1 MTSDVPSTSRATEEG
16 GRTPIEEI
24 HARLEEAHGAPGKP
38 ERDPLDELV
47 LTILSQNTSDTNRDR
62 AWRSLRDRYPDWEAV
77 RSAASG
83 ELEETIRTAGLASQ
97 KAATIRRVLDGLA
110 EERGRPDLS
119 HLSSMGDEEALAY
132 LTSFK
137 GVGTKTAACVLCFA
151 LRRPVMPV
159 DTHVHRV
166 ARRLGLA
173 PLDGGRERTHRAL
186 NESVP
191 PDRRFALHVLLIRHG
206 REVCSARRPRC
217 SECVLEDVCPRRG
230 VEASR

>member
-1 MTSDVPSTSRATEEG
+1 MASEA
-16 GRTPIEEI
+16 RTDDGPP
-24 HARLEEAHGAPGKP
+24 ADGTDGRLEEIQTRLERTHGAPGKRR
-38 ERDPLDELV
+38 RDPLEELV

-62 AWRSLRDRYPDWEAV
+62 AWEALRERYPDWASV
-77 RSAASG
+77 RAADTA
-83 ELEETIRTAGLASQ
+83 ELEDTIRTAGLAGQ
-97 KAATIRRVLDGLA
+97 KARTIRRVLDGLV
-110 EERGRPDLS
+110 ERRGATDLS
-119 HLSSMGDEEALAY
+119 HLEAMDDEEALAY

-173 PLDGGRERTHRAL
+173 PLEGGRERTHRAL
-186 NESVP
+186 NEAIP
-191 PDRRFALHVLLIRHG
+191 PQRRFPLHVLFIRHG
-206 REVCSARRPRC
+206 RETCGARRPRC
-217 SECVLEDVCPRRG
+217 SECVLGDLCPRLG